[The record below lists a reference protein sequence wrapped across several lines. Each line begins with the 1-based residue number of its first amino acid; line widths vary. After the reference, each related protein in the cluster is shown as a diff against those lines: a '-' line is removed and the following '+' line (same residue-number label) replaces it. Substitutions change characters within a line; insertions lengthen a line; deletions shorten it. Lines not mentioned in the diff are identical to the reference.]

1 MVSERVEE
9 VFSDVVEGMDCIC
22 QGRGLED
29 MDMFEAFSYH
39 VLGFRFVE
47 WLSAVCERQTLN
59 LLSESRH
66 GEMFV
71 SVEVQGCSLSSS

>member
-1 MVSERVEE
+1 MSERVEE

-29 MDMFEAFSYH
+29 MDMFEAFSYY

-59 LLSESRH
+59 LLRESRH

-71 SVEVQGCSLSSS
+71 SVEVQDCSLSSS